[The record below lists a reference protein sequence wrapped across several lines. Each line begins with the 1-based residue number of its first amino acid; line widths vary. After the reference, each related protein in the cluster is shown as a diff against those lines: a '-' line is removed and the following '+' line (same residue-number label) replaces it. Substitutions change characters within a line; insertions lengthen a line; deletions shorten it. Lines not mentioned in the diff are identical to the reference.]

1 MQNEAL
7 ERTLE
12 HTDLDLLALPSYLIS
27 GNILDTYESQILNL
41 YSEYR
46 WSVVEFLGILVAKH
60 GKHEAQWLAHSM
72 N

>member
-1 MQNEAL
+1 MRHWKELWSIQ
-7 ERTLE
+7 TGF
-12 HTDLDLLALPSYLIS
+12 TCPSCYLIS

-41 YSEYR
+41 YSGYR

-60 GKHEAQWLAHSM
+60 GKHEAEWLAHSM